1 MKLPEFDESDGR
13 RRRSLASRERII
25 EAFIA
30 LIDEDIDVPSAEN
43 IAAKAGVGLRSVFRH
58 FGDMD
63 ALYMAV
69 MDRIG
74 RRYLHMMEPYR
85 STGWLPQVREGL
97 ERRLELFHG
106 TLGYRRAADLYR
118 SGSNN
123 VRLGRQ
129 TFEQILRARL
139 ESVVP
144 EPARADMLWFEQLD
158 LWLSFDSYASLRD
171 RRRMSHAEACT
182 VITTAVE
189 ALLAAK
195 ADPAAG

>member
-1 MKLPEFDESDGR
+1 MRSPEFDESDGR

-30 LIDEDIDVPSAEN
+30 LIDDDIDVPSAEN
-43 IAAKAGVGLRSVFRH
+43 IAARASVGLRSVFRH

-63 ALYMAV
+63 SLYTAV
-69 MDRIG
+69 MDRVG

-85 STGWLPQVREGL
+85 SIGWSAQVREGL

-118 SGSNN
+118 SGSDN
-123 VRLGRQ
+123 VRIGRR
-129 TFEQILRARL
+129 TFEQMLRARL
-139 ESVVP
+139 ESVVLA
-144 EPARADMLWFEQLD
+144 PARGDMLWFEQLD
-158 LWLSFDSYASLRD
+158 LWLSFDCYASLRD
-171 RRRMSHAEACT
+171 RRGMTHAEAAA

-195 ADPAAG
+195 ADQVTG